1 MDDRQYLGALRA
13 QMSTVCSM
21 FALAMVM
28 FDRTEEPEI
37 LRLAV
42 SSVSALGPYHA
53 QGSYLVDEAGMHS
66 SDGDDSIVA
75 ELIALDGADGVVEV
89 PGAEWSWAFPMRAVS
104 GHTGYL
110 VVSADH
116 EPSIDQ
122 RFLLTTLAQLTG
134 AALVSARLHRR
145 ERTSTVELGDL
156 NKASNGQVVATGEA
170 YETKAAAKKGC
181 ESVLRAA
188 TGAPIE
194 EVES

>member
-1 MDDRQYLGALRA
+1 MDDRQYLGGLRA

-89 PGAEWSWAFPMRAVS
+89 PGA
-104 GHTGYL
+104 G
-110 VVSADH
+110 
-116 EPSIDQ
+116 
-122 RFLLTTLAQLTG
+122 
-134 AALVSARLHRR
+134 
-145 ERTSTVELGDL
+145 
-156 NKASNGQVVATGEA
+156 
-170 YETKAAAKKGC
+170 
-181 ESVLRAA
+181 
-188 TGAPIE
+188 
-194 EVES
+194 

>member
-42 SSVSALGPYHA
+42 SSVSALGPYYA

-116 EPSIDQ
+116 EP
-122 RFLLTTLAQLTG
+122 
-134 AALVSARLHRR
+134 
-145 ERTSTVELGDL
+145 
-156 NKASNGQVVATGEA
+156 
-170 YETKAAAKKGC
+170 
-181 ESVLRAA
+181 
-188 TGAPIE
+188 
-194 EVES
+194 